1 MAGRP
6 SPTGS
11 FGPDTKRH
19 HPQEMAWVA
28 FVTHEMIETDAPS
41 SISSLTLPLATKG
54 GHRSHAYALDEPAIV
69 SGGRL
74 NAHACVRAC
83 RHACSHGSPR
93 LQETA
98 APAPIVTWART
109 VLGNGRSGRRRC
121 PYSADT
127 TLGGSPLGR
136 VAHVEVPDR
145 SIAKTARICPH
156 RTFPG
161 LVHSFSRKGVPPI
174 SDSLS
179 DDTEFLARSGE

>member
-1 MAGRP
+1 MPLTGTSSSGTPGESSTRATAWPVVRTWSTCSGWSP

-74 NAHACVRAC
+74 NGHAGVR
-83 RHACSHGSPR
+83 GS
-93 LQETA
+93 
-98 APAPIVTWART
+98 
-109 VLGNGRSGRRRC
+109 
-121 PYSADT
+121 
-127 TLGGSPLGR
+127 
-136 VAHVEVPDR
+136 
-145 SIAKTARICPH
+145 
-156 RTFPG
+156 
-161 LVHSFSRKGVPPI
+161 
-174 SDSLS
+174 
-179 DDTEFLARSGE
+179 

>member
-1 MAGRP
+1 VAGRP

-74 NAHACVRAC
+74 NAHACVPARVFARIAASPRDGGSRTYCHVGTNRA
-83 RHACSHGSPR
+83 REWTIGSPQVPGQR
-93 LQETA
+93 GHHAGPVA
-98 APAPIVTWART
+98 A
-109 VLGNGRSGRRRC
+109 RSGRSRRG
-121 PYSADT
+121 PRPIDSENSQNMVSPNLSGFSAFFFAE
-127 TLGGSPLGR
+127 GR
-136 VAHVEVPDR
+136 PSHFG
-145 SIAKTARICPH
+145 
-156 RTFPG
+156 FP
-161 LVHSFSRKGVPPI
+161 V
-174 SDSLS
+174 
-179 DDTEFLARSGE
+179 